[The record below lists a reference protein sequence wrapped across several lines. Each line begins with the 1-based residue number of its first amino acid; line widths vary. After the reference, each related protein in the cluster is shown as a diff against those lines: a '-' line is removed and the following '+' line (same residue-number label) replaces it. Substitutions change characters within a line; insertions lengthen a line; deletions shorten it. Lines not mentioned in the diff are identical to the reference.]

1 MFNLGWTEILVIATI
16 AIIIVGPR
24 DLPGMLKSAG
34 QFLGRM
40 RRMASDFQ
48 KTFNDAIKDAERQ
61 VGVDEIRKGV
71 DSVKQLNPVNDLKKT
86 ISVDNLINS
95 GDKAESENE
104 VQNNIKQPSNS
115 IESAKN
121 SNNATSPDD
130 QTKSNITK
138 ENVATTNSN
147 ATAMLKSQSNQSTSE
162 SDTTNQNSTTVTPK
176 NTQKIKENPSGS
188 TTSLVSE
195 KSAA

>member
-34 QFLGRM
+34 QILGRM

-86 ISVDNLINS
+86 INVDNLINS
-95 GDKAESENE
+95 SDKTESENE
-104 VQNNIKQPSNS
+104 IQNNNKQPSNS
-115 IESAKN
+115 IENAKN
-121 SNNATSPDD
+121 SNITPSPDN
-130 QTKSNITK
+130 QTKSNQTN
-138 ENVATTNSN
+138 ENVATSV
-147 ATAMLKSQSNQSTSE
+147 LKSQSNQSTDENDST
-162 SDTTNQNSTTVTPK
+162 DLNSTKVKPE
-176 NTQKIKENPSGS
+176 NTHKIKENPSGS

>member
-86 ISVDNLINS
+86 INVDNLINS

-115 IESAKN
+115 FESAKN